1 MASSSTQTLNIALP
15 TGSLGIGI
23 KLGSDGN
30 CVVSSALSTSPLQ
43 VDDIIVSLNGINLK
57 TVDGG
62 VEALVTL
69 FSAFSLVERNLVVQ
83 RAANNNIAGLSSP
96 LKDSTKHNASSSST
110 NKKQKMQNGSNKFG
124 IASSSTK
131 NSNGME
137 VISLLDDSDDED
149 ESHGRKNGNN
159 NVVAKAA
166 KMQGGNAFGVGTT
179 ERKMNA
185 TSTSQ
190 LEPEVME
197 VSTTSSSSMT
207 TSSWRQTS
215 ASSSLSSEPPRGNLK
230 DDNNYNN
237 STSGEGGDDDDDD
250 AELTIVATKGQN
262 ALADF
267 PHSRENC
274 VTHPF
279 SGDKQKHCSNCYC
292 YVCDIPGKRVF

>member
-30 CVVSSALSTSPLQ
+30 CVVSSALSSSPLQ
-43 VDDIIVSLNGINLK
+43 VDDTIVSLNGINLK

-62 VEALVTL
+62 VEAWVTL

-96 LKDSTKHNASSSST
+96 LKDSTKHNALSSST
-110 NKKQKMQNGSNKFG
+110 NKKQKITAF
-124 IASSSTK
+124 ASSSTK

-149 ESHGRKNGNN
+149 ESHGSKNGNN
-159 NVVAKAA
+159 NVVATAA
-166 KMQGGNAFGVGTT
+166 KMQGGNSFGVCTNEG
-179 ERKMNA
+179 KMNA
-185 TSTSQ
+185 TTTSQ

-207 TSSWRQTS
+207 STSWRQTS
-215 ASSSLSSEPPRGNLK
+215 ASSLSSEPPRGNLK

-237 STSGEGGDDDDDD
+237 SASGVKNNSGGGDDDDDD